1 MLNITNPT
9 DYSAT
14 VPYLDLQIVKNGSLL
29 GHATIRNVNIVPGV
43 NDAVIVGA
51 VYDPLG
57 VTEDSDTD
65 SGRNKTERTLAR
77 KVGKELLSQYI
88 SGWNSTLG
96 IKMHEGSLPSL
107 PKLGK
112 ALGKFEIE
120 IPFPRLKVPANDND
134 RPGEP
139 GDEDDE
145 QGTHFIRDATMHLI
159 TSTATFTLFS
169 PLRHSTLIIESLDA
183 TALYK
188 GDEVGHID
196 YSLPFAVPPV
206 DQDGNGV
213 TSPRLPVDWKLGSA
227 GYDAVRD
234 ALGGTLK
241 LSAHA
246 VVDVKLEKFREQV
259 WFMGGSIGAKV
270 RL

>member
-1 MLNITNPT
+1 
-9 DYSAT
+9 
-14 VPYLDLQIVKNGSLL
+14 LDLHIVKNGTLL
-29 GHATIRNVNIVPGV
+29 GHATIRDLNIVPGV
-43 NDAVIVGA
+43 NDAVVVGA

-57 VTEDSDTD
+57 VTETDDTD
-65 SGRNKTERTLAR
+65 SGRNKTERKAAR
-77 KVGKELLSQYI
+77 KVGRELLSQYI
-88 SGWNSTLG
+88 SGWNTTLG
-96 IKMHEGSLPSL
+96 IKMHEGSLPTL

-120 IPFPRLKVPANDND
+120 IPAPRLKVPSHDDDGTPKDPNAPDD
-134 RPGEP
+134 GE
-139 GDEDDE
+139 EE
-145 QGTHFIRDATMHLI
+145 GTHFIRDATMHLL

-169 PLRHSTLIIESLDA
+169 PLRHSTLVIEALDA

-196 YSLPFAVPPV
+196 YNLPFTVPPV

-241 LSAHA
+241 LAAQA
-246 VVDVKLEKFREQV
+246 VVDVRLEEFREKL
-259 WFMGGSIGAKV
+259 WFKGRSIGAKV
-270 RL
+270 RW